1 MTGSGITTISGRED
15 FPVEVEDSTAA
26 EHPETGNEQ
35 TEKTLVSLDDDF
47 PRRTTRIRRLQHSA
61 KIETIISRGEERH
74 CAEIRVII
82 ETALSF
88 SEIMRRENTQNT
100 ST

>member
-47 PRRTTRIRRLQHSA
+47 PRRTTRIHNCNTGQNRNDHLQRRRA
-61 KIETIISRGEERH
+61 
-74 CAEIRVII
+74 
-82 ETALSF
+82 ALCRNQNHYRNGTF
-88 SEIMRRENTQNT
+88 LFRDNERENTQNT